1 MWLGDQVVSEPDLKE
16 KQMGLTVVPAKQ
28 DMANVYL
35 VHKGWSEG
43 RMSYPRGPRVGEKS
57 RW

>member
-1 MWLGDQVVSEPDLKE
+1 MSEPDLKE
-16 KQMGLTVVPAKQ
+16 KQMGLTIMPAKQ